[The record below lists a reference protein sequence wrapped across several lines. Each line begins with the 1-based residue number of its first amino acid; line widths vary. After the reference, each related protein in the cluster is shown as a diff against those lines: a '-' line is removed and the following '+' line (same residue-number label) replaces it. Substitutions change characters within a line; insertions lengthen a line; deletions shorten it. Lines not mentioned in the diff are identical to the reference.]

1 MTKEEYVWKEPM
13 DADFVDEMMIAGLG
27 SENLEAYQDFV
38 DVHTSKKVP
47 LEVESMWAVMGLAAE
62 AGEVLAEFEK
72 GIRKDDFE
80 TRREAIL
87 EELGDVLWYAAALC
101 NAYDTTLEEI
111 MVMNCRKLED
121 RVSNRS

>member
-1 MTKEEYVWKEPM
+1 MVSDDEYTWAEPM
-13 DADFVDEMMIAGLG
+13 TADFVDEMMIAGLG

-47 LEVESMWAVMGLAAE
+47 LDIESMWAVMGLAAE

-101 NAYDTTLEEI
+101 NAYDTTLEEV
-111 MVMNCRKLED
+111 MVNNCRKLEQ
-121 RVSNRS
+121 RVSN